1 MTFIGRVFIFLTL
14 LLSGIFFS
22 LALAINASHTN
33 WRDAVTGPNG
43 YEASIKKMQA
53 TISELKAAIERSQ
66 NELATEQAARRIA
79 LASLQTQ
86 LAEQQ
91 AELEKK
97 ESDLLELQRTRRLQ
111 DDTLSRT
118 SQDLERLT
126 QENAEIK
133 KLIDQTIQ
141 DRNSQRARVISLTD
155 EFNSLQ
161 SIYTDAKAR
170 EEQLRNENTALEAR
184 TSIMRSTLAKAGLSE
199 DPDDA
204 PPEGLRGLIL
214 AVGRDNLVEVSL
226 GRDDGVRVDHE
237 LEVFRGAQYLGK
249 IRILK
254 TEDDKSIGV
263 ILPDFRRGLI
273 QQGDKVAAKLG

>member
-1 MTFIGRVFIFLTL
+1 
-14 LLSGIFFS
+14 
-22 LALAINASHTN
+22 
-33 WRDAVTGPNG
+33 
-43 YEASIKKMQA
+43 
-53 TISELKAAIERSQ
+53 
-66 NELATEQAARRIA
+66 
-79 LASLQTQ
+79 
-86 LAEQQ
+86 
-91 AELEKK
+91 
-97 ESDLLELQRTRRLQ
+97 
-111 DDTLSRT
+111 
-118 SQDLERLT
+118 LT

>member
-1 MTFIGRVFIFLTL
+1 MTLLGKVFILLTL
-14 LLSGIFFS
+14 LLSGIFFT

-33 WRDAVTGPNG
+33 WRDVVTGPNG
-43 YEASIKKMQA
+43 YEAQIKKMQA
-53 TISELKAAIERSQ
+53 TINELKSAIEKAQ

-91 AELEKK
+91 EVLKEKEK
-97 ESDLLELQRTRRLQ
+97 NLLELQATRRLN

-126 QENAEIK
+126 QENSEIK

-141 DRNSQRARVISLTD
+141 DRNDQRAKVISLTD

-161 SIYTDAKAR
+161 SVYADAKAR
-170 EEQLRNENTALEAR
+170 EEQLRDENTTLEAR
-184 TSIMRSTLAKAGLSE
+184 TSIMRATLTKAGLSE

-204 PPEGLRGLIL
+204 PPDGVHGLIL
-214 AVGRDNLVEVSL
+214 AIGRDNMVEVSL
-226 GRDDGVRVDHE
+226 GRDDGMKVDHE
-237 LEVFRGAQYLGK
+237 LEVFRGTQYLGK
-249 IRILK
+249 IRIIK
-254 TEDDKSIGV
+254 IADDKSIGV
-263 ILPDFRRGLI
+263 ILKDYRNGLI
-273 QQGDKVAAKLG
+273 QKGDKVAAKLG